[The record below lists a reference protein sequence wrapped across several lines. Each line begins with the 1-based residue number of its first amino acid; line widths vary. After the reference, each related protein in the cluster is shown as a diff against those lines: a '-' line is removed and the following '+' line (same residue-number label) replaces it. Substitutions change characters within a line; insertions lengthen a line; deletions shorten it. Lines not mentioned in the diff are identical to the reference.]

1 MSQGWRLENNW
12 LENIFFLALS
22 HFMPADYI
30 QQASEAGS
38 SFLELLNPAVQE
50 GISESMP
57 VAFDQI
63 AVVHY

>member
-1 MSQGWRLENNW
+1 
-12 LENIFFLALS
+12 
-22 HFMPADYI
+22 MPADYI